1 MIRRKFLKST
11 AIIGIASAVYPKK
24 LFSANERLQIG
35 VIGTGL
41 RGQWNTKLL
50 LDRPDVDI
58 PVICDI
64 DQRMIEMV
72 LKLFAKAG
80 RPKPKIYDNKNM
92 ITRESLDAVNI
103 ATPWELHHP
112 MSILAMNNNMHV
124 GVEVPAALTI
134 DDCWDLV
141 NTSEKT
147 KKLCMIMENV
157 NYRRDIMAILN
168 MVRQGIFG
176 EIIHCQGGYQHDLR
190 HVKFNDG
197 II

>member
-80 RPKPKIYDNKNM
+80 RPKPKIYDNGPEDYKNM
-92 ITRESLDAVNI
+92 ITKESLDAVNI

-147 KKLCMIMENV
+147 K
-157 NYRRDIMAILN
+157 
-168 MVRQGIFG
+168 
-176 EIIHCQGGYQHDLR
+176 
-190 HVKFNDG
+190 
-197 II
+197 